1 MRALSIVLVHK
12 DDFDQD
18 YAKEAID
25 MMMDSIAGIMAET
38 DGDRV

>member
-1 MRALSIVLVHK
+1 MRALFLVLVHK

-25 MMMDSIAGIMAET
+25 MMMDSIAAKMSET
-38 DGDRV
+38 DGDRA